1 MNPEKLFKTSD
12 YVIIKNLIDSKTA
25 QTLYDYTLKNLD
37 AGNLKDDQVPGSP
50 SFYQDKEMVALH
62 HTLLPKLEALLSLK
76 LIPTFCYYRTYRT
89 NAILRMHKDRKS
101 CDISISLNLG
111 QKGERWDLWL
121 LDHDENAHN
130 ICLNPGDALIYRGG
144 ALSHWRGKLIH
155 ADFVSQVFFFFVN
168 QATWSG
174 RFIARYELIR
184 KFMKRCRRRL
194 GIVSY

>member
-1 MNPEKLFKTSD
+1 MKPEELFKTSD

-25 QTLYDYTLKNLD
+25 QTLYDYTLKNIA

-50 SFYQDKEMVALH
+50 SFYQDKEMVSLHHALH
-62 HTLLPKLEALLSLK
+62 PKIEALLTLK

-89 NAILRMHKDRKS
+89 NATLRMHKDRKS
-101 CDISISLNLG
+101 CDIAISLNLG

-130 ICLNPGDALIYRGG
+130 ISLNPGDALIYRGCV
-144 ALSHWRGKLIH
+144 LSHWRGKLIH
-155 ADFVSQVFFFFVN
+155 ADFVSQVFFFFAN
-168 QATWSG
+168 QATWRG
-174 RFIARYELIR
+174 RFIAKYELIR
-184 KFMKRCRRRL
+184 KFMKHCRRTL